1 MNRDDVIR
9 LFKEH
14 AEPTATTVI
23 PTTGEVLLGKHEIR
37 AEQLPKRKFR
47 SAGVLIALVNHPEGL
62 NVIFTRRRDDL
73 AHHAGQVSFPG
84 GMAEP
89 GDANL
94 KDTALREAQ
103 EEIGLDPKKVEILGR
118 LGDYVTKG
126 GVKIAPYVGLVE
138 PPIEVAP
145 CPNEVAEIFEVP
157 LEFLIDKNNHSLEVR
172 DNSVNLRNWSMTH
185 GTQRIWGVTAQM
197 VVGFGELLAT
207 L

>member
-1 MNRDDVIR
+1 MNYDYMIR

-37 AEQLPKRKFR
+37 AEQLPKRPFR
-47 SAGVLIALVNHPEGL
+47 SAGVLIALVNYPEGL

-89 GDANL
+89 HDASL

-103 EEIGLDPKKVEILGR
+103 EEIGLDPEKVEVLGR

-138 PPIEVAP
+138 PPVDVTP
-145 CPNEVAEIFEVP
+145 CPHEVAEIFEVP
-157 LEFLIDKNNHSLEVR
+157 LKFLTDPNNHSLEVR

-185 GTQRIWGVTAQM
+185 GTQRIWGVTAQII
-197 VVGFGELLAT
+197 VGFTDFLANR
-207 L
+207 